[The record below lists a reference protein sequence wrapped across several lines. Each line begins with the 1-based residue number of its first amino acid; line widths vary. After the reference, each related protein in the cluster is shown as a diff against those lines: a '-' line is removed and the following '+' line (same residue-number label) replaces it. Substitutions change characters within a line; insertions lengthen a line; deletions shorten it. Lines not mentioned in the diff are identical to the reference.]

1 MCKKRGRHGFFKAAQ
16 WTVGLFVVWNLGV
29 EGLAWGSA
37 MTPTDILSRCDR
49 ARGNLDGIVWKL
61 TIEAKE
67 GERLENRFLEIK
79 AKAFD
84 FLANTTDP
92 PKVKGQKLLMV
103 DHNMWFYKPGLSK
116 PVPISPRQ
124 KLMGGASYG
133 DIAATNYAQDYEATV
148 VGEES
153 LDGEPCDVFDLK
165 ARHKKVTYDRI
176 LYWVSKERVV
186 GVQAHYFTLSGKL
199 FKKARFEYA
208 HQLPTSEGTQ
218 PFISKMTIIEVVA
231 PDAVTHLHFGQPR
244 LVPIPAA
251 TFNLNLLR
259 SP

>member
-1 MCKKRGRHGFFKAAQ
+1 MSKKQGRHGLFHAVKR
-16 WTVGLFVVWNLGV
+16 TVGLFLLWTLGLDS
-29 EGLAWGSA
+29 GAWASA
-37 MTPTDILSRCDR
+37 MAPTEILSRCDR
-49 ARGNLDGIVWKL
+49 ARGNLEGIVWEL
-61 TIEAKE
+61 TIETKE
-67 GERLENRFLEIK
+67 ADRQEHRFLEIK

-84 FLANTTDP
+84 FLAHTTDP

-133 DIAATNYAQDYEATV
+133 DIAATNYAEDYDATL
-148 VGEES
+148 VGEET
-153 LDGEPCDVFDLK
+153 LDGESCAVFDLK

-176 LYWVSKERVV
+176 LYWVSKKRVV

-208 HQLPTSEGTQ
+208 HQLPTPEGTQ
-218 PFISKMTIIEVVA
+218 PFISKMTIMEVVA
-231 PDAVTHLHFGQPR
+231 PDAVTHLHFGHPR
-244 LVPIPAA
+244 LVAIAPA